1 MIMISTDRCLLLE
14 GAHNFRDFGGYDT
27 IDGRTLR
34 RGVLFRSDALDKL
47 TERDHEVLEPLGI
60 RTICDLRRS
69 KESEKAP
76 TQWRHPGARVLQMSM
91 FSEGGPTFAEK
102 IAALGEELN
111 AKVLRKFTLS
121 TYITLLTSEQAHRRY
136 REIFTLLADDGGVPI
151 LVHCSGGKD
160 RTGMVCA
167 LTQWVLGVHRDD
179 IISDYLSS
187 QSLYGDK
194 VGTASIPPQMM
205 EMKGFAELGPEVLKI
220 LFGVQQDYIEGVFS
234 WLDDNG
240 ITPDNFL
247 SDLLGMDPAL
257 RGQLQRNLL
266 EV

>member
-1 MIMISTDRCLLLE
+1 MINTDRSFLLE

-27 IDGRTLR
+27 VDGSRLR

-47 TERDHEVLEPLGI
+47 TDRDHHMLEPLGI

-76 TQWRHPGARVLQMSM
+76 TLWRNPSARVLQMSM
-91 FSEGGPTFAEK
+91 FAEGGPTFAEK

-111 AKVLRKFTLS
+111 AKVLRRFTLS
-121 TYITLLTSEQAHRRY
+121 TYITLLTSEHAHSRY
-136 REIFTLLADDGGVPI
+136 REIFTLLAKDTDVPI
-151 LVHCSGGKD
+151 LIHCSGGKD

-194 VGTASIPPQMM
+194 VGTASVPPQMM

-220 LFGVQQDYIEGVFS
+220 LFGVQQDYMEGVFS

-240 ITPDNFL
+240 ITPDNL
-247 SDLLGMDPAL
+247 LTELLGMDPAL
-257 RGQLQRNLL
+257 RDQLSRNLL
-266 EV
+266 ES